1 MNNNFLIPANTK
13 RGNLIF
19 GYFRPIDLGIF
30 ATGIVTTV
38 LLMIIFSKAASNIF
52 YTILMLLPLLISGL
66 LVFPLPAH
74 YHNGLV
80 FLESMYRYYSETQIY
95 YWRGWC
101 SNVKPKK

>member
-19 GYFRPIDLGIF
+19 GYFRPIDLSIF

-52 YTILMLLPLLISGL
+52 YTILMLLPLLVSGL
-66 LVFPLPAH
+66 LVFPLPSH

-80 FLESMYRYYSETQIY
+80 CLESMYRYYSETQIY